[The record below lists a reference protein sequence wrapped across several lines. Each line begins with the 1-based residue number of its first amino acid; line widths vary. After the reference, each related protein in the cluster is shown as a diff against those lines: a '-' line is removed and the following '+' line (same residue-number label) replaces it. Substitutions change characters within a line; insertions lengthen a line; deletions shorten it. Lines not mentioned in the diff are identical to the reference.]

1 MGDALSAR
9 RSDKEIRHKRPIQSI
24 VSSLHCT
31 VASKQIEFD
40 IPLRRMTNDANQS
53 QGPLYNEVARVIELI
68 RPSIQADGGDIEL
81 VSVDEDGVVSV
92 RFLGA
97 CIGCPSLD
105 MTLQGGVEVMIKSRV
120 DDVTAVQPVE

>member
-1 MGDALSAR
+1 
-9 RSDKEIRHKRPIQSI
+9 
-24 VSSLHCT
+24 
-31 VASKQIEFD
+31 
-40 IPLRRMTNDANQS
+40 MTNDANQS
-53 QGPLYNEVARVIELI
+53 QESLYEEVAEVIELI

-81 VSVDEDGVVSV
+81 VAVDEAGIVSV

-120 DDVTAVQPVE
+120 DGVTAVRPVE

>member
-1 MGDALSAR
+1 
-9 RSDKEIRHKRPIQSI
+9 
-24 VSSLHCT
+24 
-31 VASKQIEFD
+31 
-40 IPLRRMTNDANQS
+40 MTDDANQS
-53 QGPLYNEVARVIELI
+53 QGSLYKEVAEVIELI

-81 VSVDEDGVVSV
+81 VAVDEDGIVSV

-120 DDVTAVQPVE
+120 DGVTAVRPIE

>member
-1 MGDALSAR
+1 MTKDGKQTQGQLY
-9 RSDKEIRHKRPIQSI
+9 EE
-24 VSSLHCT
+24 VS
-31 VASKQIEFD
+31 E
-40 IPLRRMTNDANQS
+40 
-53 QGPLYNEVARVIELI
+53 VIELI

-81 VSVDEDGVVSV
+81 VAVDEDGIVSV

-120 DDVTAVQPVE
+120 DRVTAVRPVE